1 MLDQLNTAV
10 TYLREQSNLLPITG
24 IILGSGLG
32 ALTSAIDAD
41 LTIPYAEIPGARIST
56 VLGHSGN
63 LILGRLAGVPVA
75 VMQGRVHYYEGYSM
89 EEVLFLPRI
98 LGRLGIRQ
106 IIVTNAAG
114 GLNRKFSV
122 GDLMLLTDHINFF
135 GVNPLR
141 GPNIDELGARFPDM
155 TEVYPAGLRRVAKQ
169 VAKEKGIDLQKGVYM
184 GLPGPTY
191 ETPAEIRAYRKLGA
205 DAVGMST
212 VPEVIALAHM
222 SIPALGISCIT
233 NMAAGML
240 KQKLHHGEVIETT
253 RRIEKD
259 FAALVTG
266 IVNRIGILT

>member
-10 TYLREQSNLLPITG
+10 TFLREQSSLVPATG

-32 ALTSAIDAD
+32 ALASAVESD

-56 VLGHSGN
+56 VVGHSGK
-63 LILGRLAGVPVA
+63 LILGRLAKVPVV

-89 EEVLFLPRI
+89 EEVLFLPRVM
-98 LGRLGIRQ
+98 GRLGIKQ

-155 TEVYPAGLRRVAKQ
+155 TEVYPDALRKVAKK
-169 VAKEKGIDLQKGVYM
+169 VAKDKGIGLQKGVYM

-191 ETPAEIRAYRKLGA
+191 ETRAEIRAYRTLGA

-233 NMAAGML
+233 NLAAGML

-253 RRIEKD
+253 RRIEKQ

-266 IVNRIGILT
+266 IVKALG

>member
-1 MLDQLNTAV
+1 MLETLNTAV
-10 TYLREQSNLLPITG
+10 TFLREQSSLLPTTG
-24 IILGSGLG
+24 VILGSGLG
-32 ALTSAIDAD
+32 ALANAVDAD
-41 LTIPYAEIPGARIST
+41 LTVPYSDIPGAKSST
-56 VLGHSGN
+56 VVGHSGK
-63 LILGRLAGVPVA
+63 LILGRLAGSPLV

-89 EEVLFLPRI
+89 EEVLFLPRVM
-98 LGRLGIRQ
+98 GRLGIKQ

-114 GLNRKFSV
+114 GLNRKFSI

-141 GPNIDELGARFPDM
+141 GPNVDELGARFPDM
-155 TEVYPAGLRRVAKQ
+155 TEVYPEGLRKTAKK
-169 VAKEKGIDLQKGVYM
+169 VAKEKGIPLQEGVYM

-253 RRIEKD
+253 KRIEKE
-259 FAALVTG
+259 FASLVTG
-266 IVNRIGILT
+266 IVKALGSK